1 MKSFRLIE
9 TSNQVCEKPTTD
21 FFPRIIREFEDKDEP
36 MLYGGTWMNMLILNE
51 LEYEFGLLPR
61 EKLNNENYGLIKF
74 SELEQINSCYKSSKN
89 NPDKY
94 FQILQTLRINSDIKI
109 SFTYNSKNS
118 QSTEMGQ
125 VGSDMFSIFHVSR
138 N

>member
-1 MKSFRLIE
+1 
-9 TSNQVCEKPTTD
+9 
-21 FFPRIIREFEDKDEP
+21 
-36 MLYGGTWMNMLILNE
+36 MNMLILNE

-94 FQILQTLRINSDIKI
+94 FQILQTLRINSHIKI